1 MGGHRS
7 DFGATAKPD
16 IDGILLVGWRPR
28 ICQGFERCVPHE
40 LLHRV
45 KGAPHRK
52 AWIKSQ
58 RANAVACS
66 SVCRR
71 KCVQKSMR
79 NLRQLCAPSRP
90 PHWKPTSSFLP
101 PGVAYVTRP
110 PRQESAGQCAEV
122 RKELVRPRTR
132 RRDQGPSLTPRLLRQ
147 RGPDPPT
154 LKAPS
159 SRTIHGGRRFRSPH

>member
-1 MGGHRS
+1 MGIGPISVR
-7 DFGATAKPD
+7 
-16 IDGILLVGWRPR
+16 RPNR
-28 ICQGFERCVPHE
+28 ISMASSLSAGGPGFARVSNAASHTQ

-58 RANAVACS
+58 CANAVACS

-159 SRTIHGGRRFRSPH
+159 SRTIHGRRRFRSPH

>member
-1 MGGHRS
+1 MAFRLREQSIHLN
-7 DFGATAKPD
+7 ATGSQFAEHYFRLSGVV
-16 IDGILLVGWRPR
+16 DGSASVRFRCDGQTGYRWHPPCRLVAQDLP
-28 ICQGFERCVPHE
+28 GFRTLRPHE

-58 RANAVACS
+58 CANAVACS

-71 KCVQKSMR
+71 KCVQKWMR

-110 PRQESAGQCAEV
+110 PCQETLVSA
-122 RKELVRPRTR
+122 R
-132 RRDQGPSLTPRLLRQ
+132 RLGKSWSD
-147 RGPDPPT
+147 RGPDVGI
-154 LKAPS
+154 KDRA
-159 SRTIHGGRRFRSPH
+159 

>member
-1 MGGHRS
+1 VGIGPFRCDGQTGYRWHPPCRL
-7 DFGATAKPD
+7 TAQDLP
-16 IDGILLVGWRPR
+16 GFRTLRPTR
-28 ICQGFERCVPHE
+28 Q

-58 RANAVACS
+58 CANSVACS

-110 PRQESAGQCAEV
+110 PRQENAGQCAEV
-122 RKELVRPRTR
+122 GKELVRPRTR